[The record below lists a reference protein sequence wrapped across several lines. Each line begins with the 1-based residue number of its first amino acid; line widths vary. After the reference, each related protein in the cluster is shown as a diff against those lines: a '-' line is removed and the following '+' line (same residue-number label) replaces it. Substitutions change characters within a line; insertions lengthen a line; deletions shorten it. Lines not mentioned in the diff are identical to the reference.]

1 MGLKV
6 RAVAVSILVVVCT
19 AAVLMAFAGVPDSS
33 DKQSLPSATPWSF
46 AWEMGKEDVPLD
58 GQLTIRVKGA
68 WEFVLL
74 FQSDDADRASMSA
87 FLGDGSYEF
96 VPDAS
101 PQAKRLIP
109 YVDGTLNELHQR
121 ANRGEIIRRPA
132 KPGTKIRVELLVEEA
147 QGEKRTLLSRTVDTV
162 GVSGYVLGGQLREVA
177 GVLLEPGIYKV
188 QASVSQPLT
197 LPVGVRMSL
206 AARPPRRY

>member
-6 RAVAVSILVVVCT
+6 RAVVASILVVVCT
-19 AAVLMAFAGVPDSS
+19 AAVLMVFTVVPGSD
-33 DKQSLPSATPWSF
+33 DKQSLPSASPWSF
-46 AWEMGKEDVPLD
+46 AWEMGKEDAPLD
-58 GQLTIRVKGA
+58 GQLTIRAKGD
-68 WEFVLL
+68 WGFVLL
-74 FQSDDADRASMSA
+74 FQSNDADRASMSA

-121 ANRGEIIRRPA
+121 ASKGEIIRRPA
-132 KPGTKIRVELLVEEA
+132 KPGTKIRVEILVKEA
-147 QGEKRTLLSRTVDTV
+147 QGEKRTVLSCTVDTV
-162 GVSGYVLGGQLREVA
+162 GVSGYVLGGQFREVT

-206 AARPPRRY
+206 AATPPRRY